1 MILVHLARGFEEV
14 EAVTVVDIL
23 RRAGMDAHFVSLT
36 TTREVVGAHGITI
49 DADYMY
55 QDIDYDYCEML
66 ILPGGMDGAVNML
79 HHKGICSKVK
89 KFARDG
95 RGIAAICAAPMVLG
109 ELGVLEN
116 RKATI
121 YPGMEDKLKG
131 AEYIDIPVVRDI
143 NIITSQGPGT
153 AMQFALAI
161 VGFFKGEEAAE
172 IIAEGLLLDI

>member
-1 MILVHLARGFEEV
+1 
-14 EAVTVVDIL
+14 
-23 RRAGMDAHFVSLT
+23 
-36 TTREVVGAHGITI
+36 
-49 DADYMY
+49 
-55 QDIDYDYCEML
+55 
-66 ILPGGMDGAVNML
+66 
-79 HHKGICSKVK
+79 
-89 KFARDG
+89 
-95 RGIAAICAAPMVLG
+95 MVLG

-161 VGFFKGEEAAE
+161 VGFLREKKRPK
-172 IIAEGLLLDI
+172 I